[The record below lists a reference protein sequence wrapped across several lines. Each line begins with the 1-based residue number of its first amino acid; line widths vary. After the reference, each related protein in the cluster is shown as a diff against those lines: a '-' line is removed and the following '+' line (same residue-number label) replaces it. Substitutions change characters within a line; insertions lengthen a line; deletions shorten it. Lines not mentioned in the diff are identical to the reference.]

1 MQQLNK
7 KKKQDK
13 LSIDT
18 INNMTNFRVTL
29 LKTRGDYQSKMVVN
43 ILAHNTSEARQ
54 KAKFMYPYS
63 SIIAVVKG

>member
-1 MQQLNK
+1 MQHLNK

-13 LSIDT
+13 LWIDT
-18 INNMTNFRVTL
+18 INNMANFRVTL

-43 ILAHNTSEARQ
+43 ILAHSTSEARQ
-54 KAKFMYPYS
+54 KAKFMYPYG

>member
-1 MQQLNK
+1 
-7 KKKQDK
+7 
-13 LSIDT
+13 
-18 INNMTNFRVTL
+18 MTNFRVTL

-43 ILAHNTSEARQ
+43 ILAHSTSEARQ